1 MARLLPEPSGHGGS
15 RAAAW
20 FLVLY
25 GVLTLGPGLIHLF
38 LPDGGIGVIGGI
50 DMSHDFARIR
60 AFAAWSG
67 ALQVAHGLACI
78 AIGWRYRQLVP
89 LFLVIALVER
99 LLLAWS
105 AWIAHAVPGGHHPPG
120 HYGHLASLPLIAL
133 FLWLALRAKD

>member
-1 MARLLPEPSGHGGS
+1 MGRLLPPADRTGGS

-25 GVLTLGPGLIHLF
+25 GVLTLMPGLIHLF

-50 DMSHDFARIR
+50 DMSQDFARIR
-60 AFAAWSG
+60 AFAAWAG

-78 AIGWRYRQLVP
+78 AIGLIYRKLVP
-89 LFLVIALVER
+89 LFLLFALVER

-105 AWIAHAVPGGHHPPG
+105 AWIGHAVPGGHHPPG